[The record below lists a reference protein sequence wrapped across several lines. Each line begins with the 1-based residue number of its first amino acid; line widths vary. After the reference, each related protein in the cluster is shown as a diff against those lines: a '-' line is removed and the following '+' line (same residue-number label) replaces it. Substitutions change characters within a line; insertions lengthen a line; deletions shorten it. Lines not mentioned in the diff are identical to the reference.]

1 MNVKFHKT
9 FLKELALIPIKSRSK
24 IEIFVF
30 EEMQFLNT
38 LNEIPNLKKL
48 KGFPNFYRIRFGNYR
63 VGVRIEEETIIFERV
78 MHRKDIYRYYP

>member
-1 MNVKFHKT
+1 
-9 FLKELALIPIKSRSK
+9 LIPIKSRSK
-24 IEIFVF
+24 IETFVF
-30 EEMQFLNT
+30 EEIQSLNA

-48 KGFPNFYRIRFGNYR
+48 KGFPDYYRIRFGNYR

>member
-1 MNVKFHKT
+1 M
-9 FLKELALIPIKSRSK
+9 ALIPIKSRSK
-24 IEIFVF
+24 IENFVF

-48 KGFPNFYRIRFGNYR
+48 KGFPDYYRIRFGNYR
-63 VGVRIEEETIIFERV
+63 VGLRIEEETIIFERV